1 MEEIIEMHE
10 STLKCVILL
19 DPETRAYKPI
29 NHNLNANL
37 AVEQFSADPNVKIV
51 DQTSR
56 HRSSKPR
63 TCKACKVV
71 AEEATK
77 EHVERSSEIGQSG
90 QEPASAADE
99 SESD

>member
-1 MEEIIEMHE
+1 MPE

-37 AVEQFSADPNVKIV
+37 AVEQFSADPNAKIV
-51 DQTSR
+51 DQTSH
-56 HRSSKPR
+56 HRSSDPR
-63 TCKACKVV
+63 KCKTCKVA

-77 EHVERSSEIGQSG
+77 QHVESSSETEQSDQG
-90 QEPASAADE
+90 PASVSAEE

>member
-1 MEEIIEMHE
+1 MPE

-37 AVEQFSADPNVKIV
+37 AVEQFSADPNAKIV
-51 DQTSR
+51 DQTSH

-63 TCKACKVV
+63 TCKACKVA
-71 AEEATK
+71 AEETTK
-77 EHVERSSEIGQSG
+77 LHVERSSEIEQAK
-90 QEPASAADE
+90 QEPAAAADE

>member
-1 MEEIIEMHE
+1 MHE

-29 NHNLNANL
+29 NHNLNVNL
-37 AVEQFSADPNVKIV
+37 AVEQFSADSNAKIV
-51 DQTSR
+51 DQSGH
-56 HRSSKPR
+56 HRSSDPRKCKP
-63 TCKACKVV
+63 CKKA

-77 EHVERSSEIGQSG
+77 QHIAPSTETGHSE
-90 QEPASAADE
+90 QEPASVSADE

>member
-1 MEEIIEMHE
+1 MPE

-37 AVEQFSADPNVKIV
+37 AVEQFSADPNAKFV
-51 DQTSR
+51 DQTSH
-56 HRSSKPR
+56 HRSSDPR
-63 TCKACKVV
+63 KCKACKVA

-77 EHVERSSEIGQSG
+77 QHAEPSSEAGQSE
-90 QEPASAADE
+90 QEPAAAADE
-99 SESD
+99 REGD